1 MTYFN
6 KKEEVFDVQLT
17 SEGRRLLSLGRFKP
31 SYYAFYDDDI
41 LYDFGYAS
49 GTEIQNLAQ
58 QRILDETQYIK
69 PNARFKRAVEK
80 GQTNYKGGK
89 QNFQNIGQDVFLNE
103 SPYLTPL
110 GSYNSQ
116 VQEAPYF
123 DMQILSNN
131 INNLVNDDTQVV
143 EAAATFIPQ
152 LNITCSY
159 RYFYDSSTN
168 TAYVAEDPLFF
179 ILKEENTQFSN

>member
-80 GQTNYKGGK
+80 GQDLCAYCG
-89 QNFQNIGQDVFLNE
+89 
-103 SPYLTPL
+103 
-110 GSYNSQ
+110 
-116 VQEAPYF
+116 
-123 DMQILSNN
+123 
-131 INNLVNDDTQVV
+131 DDF
-143 EAAATFIPQ
+143 E
-152 LNITCSY
+152 L
-159 RYFYDSSTN
+159 
-168 TAYVAEDPLFF
+168 
-179 ILKEENTQFSN
+179 